1 MFTELPS
8 TDQADVLVSASLQ
21 SMGNMESSHE
31 IFTLCSVQHQLLR
44 SNLLLVD
51 TVQTVLVISQLVPAH
66 QRLPGEETEHLHPEL
81 DTTAHVQSGSWQPAV
96 GTCCS

>member
-1 MFTELPS
+1 MFTEHPS

-21 SMGNMESSHE
+21 SMVNMESLY
-31 IFTLCSVQHQLLR
+31 IYFVQHQLLR

-66 QRLPGEETEHLHPEL
+66 QRLPGEETEHLDPEL